1 MCHVSERDVSADR
14 SHIFQQIHAKKKKK
28 IRRRRCGS
36 SRCVIGRTVCAAG
49 SQSSE
54 MWDGVTSCQKNAT
67 LTILVSGALFLF
79 YFTFLAHATCS
90 YFGAAPLRLLR
101 PLGSLRLVTR
111 HIVHFIFGS
120 VLALSCLA
128 LFFILFF
135 HYYFFRDRESARM
148 WAAVRHDH
156 ESGKWKIKLMLG
168 SVKKLGEDTQLGPVC
183 VAAGATS
190 LE

>member
-1 MCHVSERDVSADR
+1 MQKKKNLPPPVW
-14 SHIFQQIHAKKKKK
+14 IFQRRNWPDCL
-28 IRRRRCGS
+28 RRREPIKRNVRWCNVLSKKCNTDNFGVRC
-36 SRCVIGRTVCAAG
+36 
-49 SQSSE
+49 
-54 MWDGVTSCQKNAT
+54 
-67 LTILVSGALFLF
+67 LFLF

-101 PLGSLRLVTR
+101 PLGSVRLVTR

-128 LFFILFF
+128 LFF

-148 WAAVRHDH
+148 WAVVRHDH

-168 SVKKLGEDTQLGPVC
+168 SVKKLGEDTRLGPGC

>member
-14 SHIFQQIHAKKKKK
+14 SHIFQQIHNWPDRL
-28 IRRRRCGS
+28 RRREPIKRNVRWCNVLSKKCNTDNFGVRC
-36 SRCVIGRTVCAAG
+36 
-49 SQSSE
+49 
-54 MWDGVTSCQKNAT
+54 
-67 LTILVSGALFLF
+67 LFLF

-128 LFFILFF
+128 LFFP
-135 HYYFFRDRESARM
+135 YFFFIIIFLETEKVHVCEQLSDTTMNRG
-148 WAAVRHDH
+148 
-156 ESGKWKIKLMLG
+156 SGR
-168 SVKKLGEDTQLGPVC
+168 SN
-183 VAAGATS
+183 
-190 LE
+190 

>member
-1 MCHVSERDVSADR
+1 M
-14 SHIFQQIHAKKKKK
+14 QKKKKNLPPPVW
-28 IRRRRCGS
+28 IFQRRNWPDHPRRREPIKRNVRWCNVLSKKCNTDNFGVRC
-36 SRCVIGRTVCAAG
+36 
-49 SQSSE
+49 
-54 MWDGVTSCQKNAT
+54 
-67 LTILVSGALFLF
+67 LFLF

-120 VLALSCLA
+120 VLAWSCLA
-128 LFFILFF
+128 LFFHTFFFLLF
-135 HYYFFRDRESARM
+135 FFRDRGSARM

-156 ESGKWKIKLMLG
+156 ESGKRKIKLMLG
-168 SVKKLGEDTQLGPVC
+168 SVKKLSEDTQLGPGC